1 MIFLDRKVEEYGIV
15 LDFLP
20 NGHPE
25 ERILSPIAQVIG
37 EKYFTLLEVTPR
49 RGIILNPGERV
60 YLGPEKRER
69 VHHIVGRIKYD
80 KLTSTAKLELE
91 HVVEDL
97 VDKNEQRFIKWIN
110 TCGAVTMRL
119 HQLELLPG
127 IGKKHMWEILKERE
141 KRPFE
146 SFKDIKERL
155 PSIPDIRKA
164 IINRIIME
172 IKGEDK
178 YKVLTG

>member
-1 MIFLDRKVEEYGIV
+1 MEKKIEEYGIV

-20 NGHPE
+20 NGHPD
-25 ERILSPIAQVIG
+25 ERITTPIAQVIG
-37 EKYFTLLEVTPR
+37 DKYFTLLEVTPR
-49 RGIILNPGERV
+49 KGIILNPGERV
-60 YLGPEKRER
+60 YLGSEKRER

-91 HVVEDL
+91 HVIEEL
-97 VDKNEQRFIKWIN
+97 VDKNEKRFVEWIN
-110 TCGAVTMRL
+110 HCGAITTRL

-127 IGKKHMWEILKERE
+127 IGKKHMWEILRERE
-141 KRPFE
+141 RKPFE
-146 SFKDIKERL
+146 SFDDIKNRL

-172 IKGEDK
+172 LKGEDK
-178 YKVLTG
+178 YRVLTG